1 MDGGSFSKPFAE
13 SKDTSGQVEHGKE
26 VRDAASMGQSS
37 CGRSPEFT
45 NREDGGTI
53 EGRECFGTGSSKSDC
68 RKEKG
73 EGGNRTDQ
81 GEEGDQDGDQRR
93 VKDTDTENEL
103 IEAFQLCVVKD
114 AGLADDA
121 AASSVSKSSMRR
133 RKDRKTKAAAA
144 DDVARVPTLV
154 IDSETSYLDKAV
166 QCDIGRE
173 LDKDKSLVMDTLR
186 AERERAAELALRAEL
201 QLAEFR
207 RAHGYSEANFTE
219 DEDSAALRE
228 VRNFISKMTPDD
240 VVVSE
245 CSDEDIPVESGA
257 KLMVHGAP
265 EDWSE
270 EQAKSF
276 LTGAVPEAIEIQ
288 LYKPGQITFFV
299 ETMEVAHRV
308 LEDLNFSLIG
318 GFVAKVMIL
327 DTYEGSSDEEQDFE
341 VEDFVEINGL
351 TSAKGLLMN
360 GLLGQIENIGHER
373 ATIRLDHQNER
384 VLIKYANLRIVAKA
398 T

>member
-1 MDGGSFSKPFAE
+1 M
-13 SKDTSGQVEHGKE
+13 
-26 VRDAASMGQSS
+26 
-37 CGRSPEFT
+37 
-45 NREDGGTI
+45 N
-53 EGRECFGTGSSKSDC
+53 
-68 RKEKG
+68 
-73 EGGNRTDQ
+73 
-81 GEEGDQDGDQRR
+81 
-93 VKDTDTENEL
+93 DTDTEKL
-103 IEAFQLCVVKD
+103 IEASQLCVVKD

-173 LDKDKSLVMDTLR
+173 LDKDKFLVMDTLR

-228 VRNFISKMTPDD
+228 VRNFISKMTPDE

-245 CSDEDIPVESGA
+245 CSDEDIPEESGA
-257 KLMVHGAP
+257 KLMVYGAP

-270 EQAKSF
+270 AQAKSF

-299 ETMEVAHRV
+299 ETVEVAHRV

-398 T
+398 N